1 MTTLAGIPILPD
13 SRDLLALVVRLSL
26 DLIFTGI
33 VVRLVYY
40 RFYQHRDYI
49 FTYFVLNLVTFAL
62 GFLFSRV
69 PLDIGF
75 ALGLFAVFGILRY
88 RTEGIQVRNL
98 TYLFVVIG
106 LALLNALSNQR
117 ISLIELLIVNAV
129 IVGAVFLLETVSLAG
144 REESR
149 RVVYDRLD
157 LLGPDHDA
165 ALLAD
170 LRARTHLPVTRC
182 EIGDVDLLRD
192 TADVAVYY
200 PVHRPRSMRTP
211 TSGV

>member
-1 MTTLAGIPILPD
+1 MNTFAGIPLWPEPAELAALAV
-13 SRDLLALVVRLSL
+13 RLGLDLLGTL
-26 DLIFTGI
+26 I
-33 VVRLVYY
+33 VVGVVYY
-40 RFYQHRDYI
+40 RLYQHRDYV
-49 FTYFVLNLVTFAL
+49 FTYFLLNLVTFSLA
-62 GFLFSRV
+62 FLLSRV
-69 PLDIGF
+69 PLELGF

-88 RTEGIQVRNL
+88 RTEAIQVRNL

-106 LALLNALSNQR
+106 LALLNALSDER
-117 ISLIELLIVNAV
+117 ISLVELLGANGV
-129 IVGAVFLLETVSLAG
+129 IVGAVCLLEAAAVSG

-157 LLGPDHDA
+157 LLSPDRVP

-192 TADVAVYY
+192 TVDVAVYY
-200 PVHRPRSMRTP
+200 PVRGRRSAIDP
-211 TSGV
+211 TDVV

>member
-1 MTTLAGIPILPD
+1 M
-13 SRDLLALVVRLSL
+13 
-26 DLIFTGI
+26 
-33 VVRLVYY
+33 
-40 RFYQHRDYI
+40 
-49 FTYFVLNLVTFAL
+49 LNLVTFAL

-69 PLDIGF
+69 PLDVGF

-117 ISLIELLIVNAV
+117 ISLVELLIVNAV
-129 IVGAVFLLETVSLAG
+129 IVGAVCLLETVSLSG

-157 LLGPDHDA
+157 LLGPDHEA

-170 LRARTHLPVTRC
+170 LRARTHLPVTRY

-192 TADVAVYY
+192 TAEVDVYY
-200 PVHRPRSMRTP
+200 PVRRPGSIRKA
-211 TSGV
+211 TSVV